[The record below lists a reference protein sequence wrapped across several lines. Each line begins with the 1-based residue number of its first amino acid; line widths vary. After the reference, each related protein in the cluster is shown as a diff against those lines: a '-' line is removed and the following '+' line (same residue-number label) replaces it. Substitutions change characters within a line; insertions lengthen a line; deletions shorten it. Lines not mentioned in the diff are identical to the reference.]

1 MKPTNCFGVSDRGLC
16 RTENED
22 AFLVVELWGGS
33 HLLALVVDGMGGLG
47 HGAEAADQCCRIL
60 QRHLQSFPAC
70 PNQEALQMAF
80 IEANNAIYEL
90 RRYTPMGCVATAL
103 LLDTKEHTAELCH
116 LGDTRLYYCHN
127 QQLQRLTRDHSV
139 VAALEDTG
147 RITEAEAMAHPR
159 RNEVTRFVGR
169 ELLYWG
175 SDYLTYQRLT
185 LSDGVLLLCS
195 DGLYDMV
202 PSNRIEEVL
211 SCTGLSL
218 EERCR
223 LLLADALRA
232 GGKDN
237 ITILLLDLD

>member
-1 MKPTNCFGVSDRGLC
+1 MTTPSWLRWRIRDASPRPKQWPT
-16 RTENED
+16 
-22 AFLVVELWGGS
+22 
-33 HLLALVVDGMGGLG
+33 
-47 HGAEAADQCCRIL
+47 
-60 QRHLQSFPAC
+60 
-70 PNQEALQMAF
+70 
-80 IEANNAIYEL
+80 
-90 RRYTPMGCVATAL
+90 
-103 LLDTKEHTAELCH
+103 
-116 LGDTRLYYCHN
+116 
-127 QQLQRLTRDHSV
+127 
-139 VAALEDTG
+139 
-147 RITEAEAMAHPR
+147 PR

-175 SDYLTYQRLT
+175 SDYLSYSRLT
-185 LSDGVLLLCS
+185 LSGGVLLLCS